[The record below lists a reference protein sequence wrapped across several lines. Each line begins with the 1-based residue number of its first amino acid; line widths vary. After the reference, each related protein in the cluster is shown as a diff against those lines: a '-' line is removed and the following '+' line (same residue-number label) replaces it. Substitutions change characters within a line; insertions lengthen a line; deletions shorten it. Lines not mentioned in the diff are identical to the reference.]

1 MALGNNP
8 RFNRPSDPRNIKL
21 AASVGQ
27 RDRLISH
34 SYDEVRCDHEDSRD
48 FRAFK
53 AMARYNVGIA
63 Q

>member
-1 MALGNNP
+1 MSLGNNP
-8 RFNRPSDPRNIKL
+8 RFNRPFDPRHIKMV
-21 AASVGQ
+21 ASVGN
-27 RDRLISH
+27 RERLISN
-34 SYDEVRCDHEDSRD
+34 SVFEVRRDHEDSRD